1 MKNARV
7 KVIRDL
13 IKEYLKLRDTN
24 PNKKELKKALVY
36 ELSIRINQS
45 EENISDYLLD
55 GWINDE
61 LRIELEENNI

>member
-36 ELSIRINQS
+36 ELSIRINQP

>member
-13 IKEYLKLRDTN
+13 IKEYLKLGDTN

-61 LRIELEENNI
+61 LRIELEENNV